1 MAREDSNVPVLEAA
15 REDDPTNNR
24 GNFTR
29 NLNKEE
35 DSSVAKKM
43 FFGGLALLPWLWAVN
58 VFHYRAQFLDGT
70 IDPKT
75 TICASVFEYLRAFGF
90 MMFFIGVRRSFAGFV
105 FVTLIFVAWVVTFQL
120 SWKANGWQKLLL
132 VVPPEDLDQGW

>member
-15 REDDPTNNR
+15 REDEPTNNR

-29 NLNKEE
+29 NLNKED

-58 VFHYRAQFLDGT
+58 VFHYRAQFVDGT

-75 TICASVFEYLRAFGF
+75 TIW
-90 MMFFIGVRRSFAGFV
+90 VRRSFVGFV
-105 FVTLIFVAWVVTFQL
+105 IVTLIFTAWVVTFQL
-120 SWKANGWQKLLL
+120 SWKTNGWQKLLL
-132 VVPPEDLDQGW
+132 VVPPEDLDRGW

>member
-75 TICASVFEYLRAFGF
+75 TIW
-90 MMFFIGVRRSFAGFV
+90 VRRSFAGFV